1 MKEVKSIRCDICY
14 RFFRREK
21 DYIEHCRVK
30 HPAIYEKIK
39 IRPVSA

>member
-1 MKEVKSIRCDICY
+1 MKEVKSIRCDECF

-30 HPAIYEKIK
+30 HPAEYEKIK
-39 IRPVSA
+39 NQGVSG